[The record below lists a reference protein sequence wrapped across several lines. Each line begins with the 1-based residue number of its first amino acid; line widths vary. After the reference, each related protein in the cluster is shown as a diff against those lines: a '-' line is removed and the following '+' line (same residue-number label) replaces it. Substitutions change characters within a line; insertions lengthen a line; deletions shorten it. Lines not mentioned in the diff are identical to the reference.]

1 MSQSAQSVPDA
12 HALYSE
18 PGPLLAR
25 DDEMTRQSVGVSTVV
40 GVRGGKRHPSSQSPS
55 DEYSHVLLHSVEEP
69 ELPDEPDEPD
79 EGGEPREPQSK
90 QSVPCSQPS
99 YSAPDPL
106 HQSGARAR
114 ASQVH
119 SGSAAPVRS
128 TQAQE
133 QARVSARGLGR
144 RSRTRHRSH
153 RLRSSCR
160 CWCKSHLDSSSRSN
174 HCLQSRTCTQP
185 LGRCVHGEGKA
196 REVRGHSSERVA
208 AA

>member
-1 MSQSAQSVPDA
+1 MWAFQRSWAFEVASGTRRRSRHPMSIRTCCCIPLKNPSCLMSPTSQTRAESLGSHSQSNQS
-12 HALYSE
+12 HARNHRT
-18 PGPLLAR
+18 PLPIR
-25 DDEMTRQSVGVSTVV
+25 CT
-40 GVRGGKRHPSSQSPS
+40 SQ
-55 DEYSHVLLHSVEEP
+55 
-69 ELPDEPDEPD
+69 
-79 EGGEPREPQSK
+79 GQGQG
-90 QSVPCSQPS
+90 Q
-99 YSAPDPL
+99 
-106 HQSGARAR
+106 
-114 ASQVH
+114 
-119 SGSAAPVRS
+119 VRS

-160 CWCKSHLDSSSRSN
+160 CWRKSHLDSSSRSN